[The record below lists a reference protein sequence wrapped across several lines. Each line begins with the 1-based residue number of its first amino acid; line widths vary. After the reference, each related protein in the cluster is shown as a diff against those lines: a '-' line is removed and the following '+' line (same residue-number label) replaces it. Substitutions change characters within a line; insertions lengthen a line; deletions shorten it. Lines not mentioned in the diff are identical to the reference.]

1 MRAAQPRTQ
10 RLDVRPLLARGDNV
24 LAAIRQVVDRL
35 QPAQRLE
42 VTAPFLPSPLIERL
56 GSEGFR
62 SEVKQAGA
70 GVWTVA
76 FWRDPD

>member
-1 MRAAQPRTQ
+1 M
-10 RLDVRPLLARGDNV
+10 RPLLARGDNV
-24 LAAIRQVVDRL
+24 YSAIRQVVDRL
-35 QPAQRLE
+35 EPAQRCE
-42 VTAPFLPSPLIERL
+42 VTAPFLPSPLIEKL

-76 FWRDPD
+76 FWRDST